1 MLMEVVSFTKQ
12 RTIYDDREQRQ
23 SFVVKH
29 ELYEL
34 NTVYVYIVS
43 VVVMSSIMRAER

>member
-23 SFVVKH
+23 SLVVKH

-34 NTVYVYIVS
+34 NIVS